1 MAVKKRLWNKYFPG
15 ACWIAC
21 LVCLRALRVC
31 VLACSGAWRI
41 YVLTCLACLRA
52 YVLACLVCLCV
63 CEGVLVI
70 MKCFFFLHVCVLG
83 ALFCLICFTFQYL
96 NLKILTA
103 KKIVCFVKLNIFLIY
118 VLIPTYTN
126 FWYKL
131 MKPI

>member
-1 MAVKKRLWNKYFPG
+1 MFA
-15 ACWIAC
+15 
-21 LVCLRALRVC
+21 CLRAQVLGAFTCLR
-31 VLACSGAWRI
+31 AWRA
-41 YVLTCLACLRA
+41 YVLTCLRA
-52 YVLACLVCLCV
+52 WCACV

-126 FWYKL
+126 F
-131 MKPI
+131 